1 MASYRTTQVYT
12 EMKNRPRTVSPRKI
26 ETDNERGQGDPIC
39 PPDRNIRVTAVGEV
53 SLPPDRC
60 RIVIE
65 IISKKES
72 PQDAK
77 NSVSRRL
84 DYIMQTL
91 QNHTVKVSINNN
103 TNTISNSITRVF
115 CFCLLKNTLICF

>member
-1 MASYRTTQVYT
+1 MASYRTTQVFT
-12 EMKNRPRTVSPRKI
+12 ELKNRPKTVSPRKI

-39 PPDRNIRVTAVGEV
+39 HSDRNIRVTAVGEV

-72 PQDAK
+72 PQDVK

-103 TNTISNSITRVF
+103 SITRVF
-115 CFCLLKNTLICF
+115 GFCF